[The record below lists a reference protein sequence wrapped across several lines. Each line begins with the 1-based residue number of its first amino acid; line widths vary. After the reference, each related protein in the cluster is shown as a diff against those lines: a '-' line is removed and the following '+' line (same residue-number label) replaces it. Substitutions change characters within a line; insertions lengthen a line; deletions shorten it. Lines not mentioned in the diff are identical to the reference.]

1 MSPVS
6 GESIHAQLKWRYATK
21 KFDPNRKISAADWRV
36 LEQVLVL
43 APSSFGM
50 QPWKFFVVTNP
61 KLKEQ
66 LPAVSWGQS
75 QPKDCSHMVVLAAR
89 FPTESSDIDRLV
101 QRTSEVRN
109 VSPDSLAG
117 FQKML
122 SGCLA
127 NGSIGTIEWSAK
139 QVYIALG
146 QLMTCAAMMGIDTCP
161 MEGINPE
168 KYDEILGIRAHG
180 YTTCVGCALG
190 YRADDDKYA
199 SLAKVRYKTEEVIT
213 ELS

>member
-6 GESIHAQLKWRYATK
+6 GESVHAQLKWRYATK
-21 KFDPNRKISAADWRV
+21 KFDPNCKISAADWRV

-89 FPTESSDIDRLV
+89 FPTDRKSTRLNSS
-101 QRTSEVRN
+101 
-109 VSPDSLAG
+109 
-117 FQKML
+117 
-122 SGCLA
+122 
-127 NGSIGTIEWSAK
+127 
-139 QVYIALG
+139 
-146 QLMTCAAMMGIDTCP
+146 
-161 MEGINPE
+161 
-168 KYDEILGIRAHG
+168 H
-180 YTTCVGCALG
+180 
-190 YRADDDKYA
+190 
-199 SLAKVRYKTEEVIT
+199 
-213 ELS
+213 

>member
-1 MSPVS
+1 MPPVS
-6 GESIHAQLKWRYATK
+6 GETIHTQLKWRYATK
-21 KFDPNRKISAADWRV
+21 KFDPARTISAEDWRV

-43 APSSFGM
+43 TPSSFGM
-50 QPWKFFVVTNP
+50 QPWKFFVVTDP

-66 LPAVSWGQS
+66 LPAVSWGQT

-89 FPTESSDIDRLV
+89 HPTDQTDIDRLI
-101 QRTSEVRN
+101 QRTAEVRG
-109 VSPDSLAG
+109 VAPESLAG

-122 SGCLA
+122 GGCLS
-127 NGSIGTIEWSAK
+127 NGSIGTIEWSAN

-146 QLMTCAAMMGIDTCP
+146 QLMAVAAMMGIDTCP
-161 MEGINPE
+161 MEGIAPE
-168 KYDEILGIRAHG
+168 KYDEILGIRAFG

-199 SLAKVRYKTEEVIT
+199 QLAKVRYKTEEVIT
-213 ELS
+213 RLD